1 MNDPANNSML
11 MAMDKIDN
19 KEKNNLSARGR
30 KTGRISK
37 TIIKE

>member
-1 MNDPANNSML
+1 MNSPANNSML
-11 MAMDKIDN
+11 MAMDKFDN
-19 KEKNNLSARGR
+19 KEKNNLGASRR